1 MGRQKAVIKARR
13 EAKRVLRRDS
23 RSHKQRE
30 EESVTS
36 LVQMGGVEAIG
47 MARDS
52 RDTSPILARNEAQ
65 LHYLKAIESKQ
76 LIFATGEAGC
86 GKTWISAAK
95 AAEALIHKDV
105 DRIIVTRPV
114 LQADEDLGFLHG
126 DIAEK
131 FAPYFRPVYDVLV
144 RRLGASFMQY
154 CLRPEIGKVEIAP
167 FAYMRGRTFEN
178 AVVIL
183 DEAQNVTAAQMKMF
197 LTRLGE
203 NVTVIVNGDI
213 TQCDLPRGVCSGLSD
228 ALERFEEDEMVGIVR
243 FGKEDCVRSALCQ
256 RTLHAWL
263 SVLSVQSPGEPGFVL
278 GVYARTS
285 AFLKQP
291 FLFAWLVKCTLI
303 LWLFVVAD
311 RAHQVLLSSLHI
323 LAAYIGRL
331 HDAAVFE
338 NAAYCTA
345 PRQLTRRHSPL
356 PAKNRT
362 EVGFWPRFASNNPSA
377 DPWRIRI

>member
-1 MGRQKAVIKARR
+1 MVGSCTGRLNKHLTRTNQRGGLSSGFAIFTAKNPQSISTQSVNDALSGVVRLTGASSQPAVTGLKGSQTSSVSKHNRVPESDAGNETNCKVPSMGRQKAVIKARR

-36 LVQMGGVEAIG
+36 LVQMSGVESIG
-47 MARDS
+47 MARDC
-52 RDTSPILARNEAQ
+52 RDNSPIAARNEAQ
-65 LHYLKAIESKQ
+65 EHYLNAIEKKQ

-86 GKTWISAAK
+86 GKTYISAAK

-114 LQADEDLGFLHG
+114 LQADEDLGFLPG
-126 DIAEK
+126 DISEK
-131 FAPYFRPVYDVLV
+131 FAPYFRPVYDILV
-144 RRLGASFMQY
+144 RRLGSSFMQY

-213 TQCDLPRGVCSGLSD
+213 TQCDLPRGVQSGLSD
-228 ALERFEEDEMVGIVR
+228 ALARFEDDEMVGIIR
-243 FGKEDCVRSALCQ
+243 FGKQDCVRSALCQ
-256 RTLHAWL
+256 RTLN
-263 SVLSVQSPGEPGFVL
+263 
-278 GVYARTS
+278 
-285 AFLKQP
+285 
-291 FLFAWLVKCTLI
+291 
-303 LWLFVVAD
+303 
-311 RAHQVLLSSLHI
+311 
-323 LAAYIGRL
+323 AY
-331 HDAAVFE
+331 D
-338 NAAYCTA
+338 
-345 PRQLTRRHSPL
+345 
-356 PAKNRT
+356 
-362 EVGFWPRFASNNPSA
+362 
-377 DPWRIRI
+377 

>member
-30 EESVTS
+30 DESVTS

-52 RDTSPILARNEAQ
+52 RDATPITARNEAQ
-65 LHYLKAIESKQ
+65 AHYLNAIESKQ

-114 LQADEDLGFLHG
+114 LQADEDLGFLPG
-126 DIAEK
+126 DVSEK

-144 RRLGASFMQY
+144 KRLGASFMQY

-183 DEAQNVTAAQMKMF
+183 DE
-197 LTRLGE
+197 
-203 NVTVIVNGDI
+203 
-213 TQCDLPRGVCSGLSD
+213 
-228 ALERFEEDEMVGIVR
+228 
-243 FGKEDCVRSALCQ
+243 
-256 RTLHAWL
+256 
-263 SVLSVQSPGEPGFVL
+263 
-278 GVYARTS
+278 
-285 AFLKQP
+285 
-291 FLFAWLVKCTLI
+291 
-303 LWLFVVAD
+303 
-311 RAHQVLLSSLHI
+311 
-323 LAAYIGRL
+323 
-331 HDAAVFE
+331 
-338 NAAYCTA
+338 
-345 PRQLTRRHSPL
+345 QLTVLHRGSSR
-356 PAKNRT
+356 PAY
-362 EVGFWPRFASNNPSA
+362 NPSGYMLSGVV
-377 DPWRIRI
+377 IR